1 MKKILIILLWTITLI
16 AGWCTKKIE
25 KPIIF
30 ENYNITLTT
39 KYNYKEINANIVP
52 EVSTIKQYIQDTQT
66 WFASSIIIAKTK
78 IQEEINIVDLAEK
91 NAESMTKK
99 IPGIKKPSTD
109 KFQIECKEKNIDW
122 VIQKITIKDWKETQ
136 YINQIFFSEDNHLY
150 WISTMT
156 TNRTETKNLS
166 KSIKNIVCLE

>member
-1 MKKILIILLWTITLI
+1 MKKILIILLWITTLI
-16 AGWCTKKIE
+16 TGWCTKKIE

-30 ENYNITLTT
+30 ENYTITLTT

-66 WFASSIIIAKTK
+66 WFASSIIIAKTE
-78 IQEEINIVDLAEK
+78 IQEEINIADLAEK
-91 NAESMTKK
+91 NSESMTKK

-109 KFQIECKEKNIDW
+109 SFQIKCKEKNIDW
-122 VIQKITIKDWKETQ
+122 VIQKIAIKDWKETQ
-136 YINQIFFSEDNHLY
+136 YINQMFFSEDNNLY

-156 TNRTETKNLS
+156 TNKTETRNLS
-166 KSIKNIVCLE
+166 KSIKSIVCLE